1 MNLESDKR
9 LNIQLRLTSHRRRR
23 VKPGRRCGKTSN
35 RSRWCMNPN
44 AQPTRVES
52 FEPPYTDPYVR
63 WCGRGGAA
71 RLPPIP
77 IFGTFETCRL
87 PLKMSASAARCT
99 RPAKRSNAP
108 AEPVFGE
115 VLNRGTQCGGAT
127 LSRFSAPG
135 AVACSRLAQ
144 AWAKVS
150 HLLDCSAKE
159 PERWTCLDQSAG
171 SQRSS
176 PPTWSATVG

>member
-1 MNLESDKR
+1 MSECEGKAE
-9 LNIQLRLTSHRRRR
+9 NICSHRVRPVCDIKPTVCRPRRLSTCR
-23 VKPGRRCGKTSN
+23 ADRTIS
-35 RSRWCMNPN
+35 
-44 AQPTRVES
+44 
-52 FEPPYTDPYVR
+52 
-63 WCGRGGAA
+63 AA
-71 RLPPIP
+71 RSPSTMLGYIREH
-77 IFGTFETCRL
+77 GGHGDDAVKLYRRAQRR
-87 PLKMSASAARCT
+87 SVVAARCT

-115 VLNRGTQCGGAT
+115 VLNRGTPCGGAT
-127 LSRFSAPG
+127 LSRFSARG
-135 AVACSRLAQ
+135 GVACSRLAQ